1 MPKVETMDKLLLA
14 MEKFGASD
22 LHLKVGY
29 PPYFR
34 VAGTLRK
41 PEVDPITS
49 PAEIEELVR
58 PIIPASRRHVLEE
71 TGGLDFS
78 YKGLGQD
85 RFRVNVFR
93 AMGEL
98 HVAVRRVNSRIP
110 TFEELHLPPICAKV
124 VGRTHEGLILVSGVT
139 GSGKSSTLAA
149 MLNLVNDT
157 RGCHIVTIEDPIEYA
172 FRPNRAI
179 ISQREVGI
187 DVPSF
192 PVALKHV
199 VRQNPDVIF
208 IGELR
213 DSETMLAG
221 IQAAETGHLV
231 FGTVHCADA
240 PQVISRIL
248 EFFPKNQHDFIRSS
262 LSNSLVAVFA
272 QRLLPAIDPKISRV
286 PATEALLTNP
296 TVRDKIRKGEE
307 NDLADL
313 IGACRDEG
321 MHSFTDSLTDLVNNE
336 MVTRDVAMQ
345 FAPNPD
351 ALASSLRGIRTTS
364 QTLVQR
370 R

>member
-1 MPKVETMDKLLLA
+1 MPKVESMDKLLLA
-14 MEKFGASD
+14 MEKYGASD
-22 LHLKVGY
+22 LHMKVGY

-41 PEVDPITS
+41 PDVDPIATN
-49 PAEIEELVR
+49 EEMEQLTN

-98 HVAVRRVNSRIP
+98 HVAIRRVNSKIP
-110 TFEELHLPPICAKV
+110 SFGDLHLPPISEKV
-124 VGRTHEGLILVSGVT
+124 LPRTYEGLLLVSGVT
-139 GSGKSSTLAA
+139 GSGKSSSLAA

-157 RGCHIVTIEDPIEYA
+157 RAVHIITIEDPIEYA
-172 FRPNRAI
+172 FRANRAI
-179 ISQREVGI
+179 ISQREIGI
-187 DVPSF
+187 DVSTF
-192 PVALKHV
+192 PIALKHV

-213 DSETMLAG
+213 DAETMLAA

-240 PQVISRIL
+240 PQAMSRIL
-248 EFFPKNQHDFIRSS
+248 EFFPKNQHEFIRSS
-262 LSNSLVAVFA
+262 LSNSLVGVFA

-286 PATEALLTNP
+286 PATEVLLTNP
-296 TVRDKIRKGEE
+296 TVRDKIRKGED
-307 NDLADL
+307 NDLGDL
-313 IGACRDEG
+313 IGACREEG
-321 MHSFTDSLTDLVNNE
+321 MRSFTDSLTELVNTE
-336 MVTRDVAMQ
+336 MVTRDIAMQ

-351 ALASSLRGIRTTS
+351 ALASSLRGIRTMS
-364 QTLVQR
+364 QSLVQR

>member
-1 MPKVETMDKLLLA
+1 
-14 MEKFGASD
+14 MEKYGASD

-29 PPYFR
+29 PPYLR

-41 PEVDPITS
+41 PEVDAITS
-49 PAEIEELVR
+49 NEEMEALVN
-58 PIIPASRRHVLEE
+58 PMIPPTRRHILDEM
-71 TGGLDFS
+71 GGLDFS
-78 YKGLGQD
+78 YKGLGAD

-98 HVAVRRVNSRIP
+98 HVAIRRVQSKIP
-110 TFEELHLPPICAKV
+110 SFEELHLPPIHGKV
-124 VGRTHEGLILVSGVT
+124 VSKTHEGLVLVSGVT

-149 MLNLVNDT
+149 MLNMVNDT

-213 DSETMLAG
+213 DAETMLAG

-240 PQVISRIL
+240 PQALNRIL
-248 EFFPKNQHDFIRSS
+248 EFFPKNQHEFIRSA
-262 LSNSLVAVFA
+262 LCNSLVAVFA

-286 PATEALLTNP
+286 PATEVLLTNP
-296 TVRDKIRKGEE
+296 TVKDKVRKGED

-336 MVTRDVAMQ
+336 MVTRDIAMQ

-351 ALASSLRGIRTTS
+351 ALASSLRGIRTMA